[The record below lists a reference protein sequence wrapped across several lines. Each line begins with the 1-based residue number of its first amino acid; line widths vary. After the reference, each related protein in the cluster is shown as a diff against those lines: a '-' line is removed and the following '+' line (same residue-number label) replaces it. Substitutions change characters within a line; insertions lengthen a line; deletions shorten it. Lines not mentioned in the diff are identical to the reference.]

1 MTAVLTP
8 VDLKRHDKVR
18 AWVDLPSVPVG
29 TRGKVLVVSGVT
41 WIRYRVLFENGVE
54 QGLLDGRHIVGAKGF
69 VPLDQRVEEV
79 AVEAT
84 ADAGASDGAGD
95 AGAGDDNV
103 FGVPGHLI
111 ERAIK
116 ARARLSG
123 G

>member
-8 VDLKRHDKVR
+8 VDLKRHEKVR
-18 AWVDLPSVPVG
+18 AWVDLPSVPIG

-54 QGLLDGRHIVGAKGF
+54 QGLLDGRHIVPAKGF
-69 VPLDQRVEEV
+69 VPLDQRVEVAAVEV
-79 AVEAT
+79 AADNGAANGAAAT
-84 ADAGASDGAGD
+84 GA
-95 AGAGDDNV
+95 DDNV
-103 FGVPGHLI
+103 FGVPGHLL
-111 ERAIK
+111 ERATK